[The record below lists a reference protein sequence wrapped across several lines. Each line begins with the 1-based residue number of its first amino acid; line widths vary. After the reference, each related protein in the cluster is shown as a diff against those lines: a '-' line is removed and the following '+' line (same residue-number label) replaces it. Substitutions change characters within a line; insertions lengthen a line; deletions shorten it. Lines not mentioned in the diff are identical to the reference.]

1 MQTSEEE
8 NMKVWKLLEN
18 TCVVC
23 IKLYEKKNKKDPLE
37 KEYNTRLDFWKRYI
51 EAKLTT
57 GVCYDKQ
64 RFIELKRNLIEEAK
78 QDLEPLSRMLLA
90 KKQLSN
96 IGLVAVI
103 EVNNEYSHIK

>member
-8 NMKVWKLLEN
+8 NMKIYRTIEA
-18 TCVVC
+18 TCLKN
-23 IKLYEKKNKKDPLE
+23 IDELDINKKDPLE
-37 KEYNTRLDFWKRYI
+37 KEYNARLDFWKRYI

-103 EVNNEYSHIK
+103 EVNNENSNIE